1 MGFEPYTG
9 EPDINRLLDAFKHKR
24 IDRVPNFDVL
34 VEDKHVEKMLGRYA
48 GNTLAIGGD
57 PAKGVEESEG
67 ARPMHPEDYIEL
79 CEIIGQDAVIVE
91 AIWTPFKQK
100 KEDGTIGIAASRSI
114 KTRKDFE
121 AKVIPPSDDD
131 IEEKMQY
138 VREYRK
144 ALEKSGTKIGFCVL
158 IAAYFQTL
166 YEFMIGLED
175 CMTLVYRDRD
185 FIEELLEISTRYWVK
200 FVKRSVEEGVD
211 FIWPADDVAFK
222 TGLFLPPD
230 IMKELWLPHLIRI
243 IEPAMNA
250 GKPVMFH
257 SDGKI
262 DDIVPWLID
271 IGVDCIHPMDP
282 YGIDYREYK
291 KKFGRNICLA
301 GNIDI
306 EFPLAH
312 GTPEDVEKDVKEHME
327 ALKPGGGYVA
337 ACSHSIVN
345 YIPHENYQAM
355 INAIH
360 RYGAYDNERLW
371 AVSGEETQEVMEE
384 HRVEQTVHVHPEKK
398 IREEVLQKIFNAVY
412 HGEQAQV
419 GEGMKEA
426 LKGGFSAVD
435 IIDRAMTP
443 AIREVGNEFST
454 GELFLPDLILA
465 ANTMQEAMKLLTPL
479 LEKSKKKISKGKV
492 VIGTIKGDLHDIGK
506 NMVIAL
512 LKGNGFEIVD
522 LGIDNAPED
531 FVQAVKK
538 HKPDVVG
545 YSGLL
550 TTTLSGIPEQLDL
563 LQKEGLRDTVLTI
576 VGGAPVTEEF
586 AQRNGVDLYGKD
598 ANEAVKVIEKAL
610 EDRGRN

>member
-1 MGFEPYTG
+1 MSFEPYRG
-9 EPDINRLLDAFKHKR
+9 EPDINRLLDAFKRRR

-34 VEDKHVEKMLGRYA
+34 VEDKHVEQMLGRYA

-79 CEIIGQDAVIVE
+79 CKIIGQDAIIVE

-100 KEDGTIGIAASRSI
+100 KGDGSIGLAADRSI
-114 KTRKDFE
+114 KNRKDFE
-121 AKVIPPSDDD
+121 QRLIPPSEDD

-138 VREYRK
+138 VREYRQ
-144 ALEKSGTKIGFCVL
+144 ALEKSDTNMGFCVL

-166 YEFMIGLED
+166 YEFVIGLED
-175 CMTLVYRDRD
+175 CMTIVYRDRD

-200 FVKRSVEEGVD
+200 FVKRAVEEGVD
-211 FIWPADDVAFK
+211 FVWPADDVAFK

-230 IMKELWLPHLIRI
+230 IMKELWLPHLRRI
-243 IEPAMNA
+243 IEPALNA

-291 KKFGRNICLA
+291 KKFGRNVCLA
-301 GNIDI
+301 GNIDV

-312 GTPEDVEKDVKEHME
+312 GTPEDVEKDVKKHME
-327 ALKPGGGYVA
+327 VMKPGGGYVA

-360 RYGAYDNERLW
+360 RYGAYDDERLW
-371 AVSGEETQEVMEE
+371 AVAGEDAQEVKETRRAGE
-384 HRVEQTVHVHPEKK
+384 LHAPPEKK
-398 IREEVLQKIFNAVY
+398 IREKVLQKIFNAVY
-412 HGEQAQV
+412 HGEQSLV
-419 GEGMKEA
+419 GKAVEEA
-426 LKGGFSAVD
+426 LNRGFEAVD
-435 IIDRAMTP
+435 IIDGAMAP
-443 AIREVGNEFST
+443 AIRQVGEEFST

-465 ANTMQEAMKLLTPL
+465 ANTMQEAMKLLTPF
-479 LEKSKKKISKGKV
+479 LEKSRKKVSKGKV

-512 LKGNGFEIVD
+512 LKGNGFEVVD

-531 FVQAVKK
+531 FVRAVKRY
-538 HKPDVVG
+538 KPDVVG

-586 AQRNGVDLYGKD
+586 ARRNRVDLYGKD
-598 ANEAVKVIEKAL
+598 ANEAVKVIERAL
-610 EDRGRN
+610 ADRKL